1 MASKEPLA
9 PANAVL
15 IGIAAITAAAAV
27 ANAIYALAYDAVW
40 VLSARGFSINRVD
53 HAGDPF
59 SFWVILLAT
68 PALAAYF
75 IWDIW
80 RRPRAR

>member
-1 MASKEPLA
+1 MAGKEPLA

-15 IGIAAITAAAAV
+15 IGIAALTGMAAL
-27 ANAIYALAYDAVW
+27 ANAICALATDAVW
-40 VLSARGFSINRVD
+40 VISARGFSINRVE

-59 SFWVILLAT
+59 SFWVILLST